1 MNKEQEEDM
10 NPVLH
15 LRVDIGLYDGKYVGM
30 VRANHFNCLHVTKP
44 WDEKIDAIYELIG
57 FLTHLKNEADKCLNE
72 LFNEKYE
79 ILISNEQKVKRTKK

>member
-1 MNKEQEEDM
+1 MNKKQEENM

-30 VRANHFNCLHVTKP
+30 VRANYFNCLHVTKP

-57 FLTHLKNEADKCLNE
+57 FLTHVKDEVDNRLIE
-72 LFNEKYE
+72 LFNEKRE
-79 ILISNEQKVKRTKK
+79 ILISNEHKK